1 MRFIELQIKGF
12 GKFHDRSI
20 PFQDGLNVV
29 YGKNEAG
36 KSTIHT
42 FIRGMLFGIQPM
54 RGKASKND
62 LYNKYEPW
70 ENSGTY
76 EGALRLEHGGHIY
89 RIERTFLKTK
99 KEFCLIDETL
109 GKSLP
114 PDKALMDELL
124 CGLSETAYNNTI
136 SIGQLKCATDAGM
149 VSGLKNYIANM
160 NNTGNMALNITKATD
175 FLKAQKKELE
185 AQLVPEAARSYTSL
199 LGEIKALEKE
209 ISAPEYVNQLPAY
222 QQMRAGARTQ
232 IEEKQAEKESLL
244 QKVARGRQVLSQNQF
259 TDIQSIQDYQERTQ
273 DVYRDYQGT
282 KASSEK
288 TSRRFFP
295 IAIFLLAACCFACG
309 AYFYTLGEWNPIT
322 DLLFDYN
329 VDFPAAAVFAVMAV
343 LSALLC
349 LAGALS
355 LWKGKRLKKELALSA
370 QVLQESFSRHLGD
383 KTISQE
389 AMDAFLAR
397 MAEFQRL
404 SAAMDKSEENIAQL
418 TSDISALQEKQ
429 NSCSEIIEKQQKL
442 QWELE
447 KKLEI
452 LSNYKTQMEVLRR
465 TLAENDRISQE
476 IAAIDLARDTMT
488 ELSASIRDSFGF
500 YLNKTASELIGGIT
514 GGIYTSMSIDEN
526 LNAFM
531 NTPSKLVPLEQVSS
545 GTMDQIYL
553 ALRLAAARLIQN
565 EAKEQMPL
573 VFDDSFVLYD
583 EDRLR
588 SALKW
593 LSSAYPGQIIIFTC
607 HQREAQMLTANQIPY
622 TLITI

>member
-12 GKFHDRSI
+12 GKFHDRAI

-89 RIERTFLKTK
+89 RIERTFQKTK

-114 PDKALMDELL
+114 PEKALMDELL

-149 VSGLKNYIANM
+149 VTELKNYIANM

-175 FLKAQKKELE
+175 FLKVQKKELE

-209 ISAPEYVNQLPAY
+209 ISAPEYENQLPAY
-222 QQMRAGARTQ
+222 QQMRAGARSR
-232 IEEKQAEKESLL
+232 IEEKQAEKEALL

-259 TDIQSIQDYQERTQ
+259 HNIQSIRDYQERTQ

-282 KASSEK
+282 KASCEK
-288 TSRRFFP
+288 KSHR
-295 IAIFLLAACCFACG
+295 IFSLTAFILAACFLVCG

-322 DLLFDYN
+322 DGLFDHN
-329 VDFPAAAVFAVMAV
+329 IDFPAPAVFAVMAV
-343 LSALLC
+343 FAALLC
-349 LAGALS
+349 LMGVLS
-355 LWKGKRLKKELALSA
+355 LWKIKRLKKELALSA
-370 QVLQESFSRHLGD
+370 QVLEESFSRHLAD

-418 TSDISALQEKQ
+418 TGDISALQEKQ
-429 NSCSEIIEKQQKL
+429 NSCSEVIEKQQKL

-447 KKLEI
+447 KKLEL

-514 GGIYTSMSIDEN
+514 GGIYTSISIDEN

-545 GTMDQIYL
+545 GTMDQVYL
-553 ALRLAAARLIQN
+553 ALRLAAAKLIQS
-565 EAKEQMPL
+565 EASEQMPL

-593 LSSAYPGQIIIFTC
+593 LSSAYAGQIIIFTC